1 MHWLQGFQRDKCVIL
16 GTDEH
21 LSGGGGGGAGRHVK
35 TEEREKKKRVPLG
48 GRRSSADFLRAA
60 FPPAL

>member
-1 MHWLQGFQRDKCVIL
+1 MHWLQRFQRDKCVIL

-21 LSGGGGGGAGRHVK
+21 LSGGGGEGGGRK
-35 TEEREKKKRVPLG
+35 AREDRGEVKKKG
-48 GRRSSADFLRAA
+48 SRRSSADFLRAA